1 MRFVKTVYIIT
12 ESDGD
17 VEVCVNLT
25 RPSADI
31 FESFVGVEVYRN
43 DTSLYI
49 PSGIMLASE
58 LESRCKGIF
67 KNGIIHSLSCTG
79 FPSTLPP
86 SCRPL
91 HSFHAYIRTYNLYV
105 TSCVM

>member
-1 MRFVKTVYIIT
+1 MRFVKTVYTIT

-25 RPSADI
+25 RPSTDI

-49 PSGIMLASE
+49 PSGVMLASE

-67 KNGIIHSLSCTG
+67 KNGIIHCLSCTG
-79 FPSTLPP
+79 FPSTPP
-86 SCRPL
+86 PTCRPL
-91 HSFHAYIRTYNLYV
+91 HSFHAYIRTYDLYV
-105 TSCVM
+105 ACVM